1 MNRRSSRWQ
10 SPAAE
15 PANTDRGFLAL
26 TPERGTTETGT
37 RALRQLRSS
46 YLLGL
51 VALALLTVI
60 SHGVL
65 LFTVHQTASD
75 ATVINVAGR
84 QRMLSQR
91 VTSLSL
97 QLSEAI
103 AWEDRD
109 RVAELRDRLESA
121 FALWNSSHLAL
132 IERDAAAGL
141 SGRNTAAIIGEFAI
155 LDSSYRSVQASIEH
169 ILTASADMAQAGV
182 LESIRASIGVL
193 TGEVEVYLPRMNAIV
208 GLYERESQRAVF
220 RIELVAWAIG
230 LITLAVLTLEYY
242 FVYEPSFRRMR
253 RQYQVIED
261 QNTVIERTENAIV
274 LTDAARK
281 IIWVNPGF
289 TRITGYSLQECQGRS
304 PGELL
309 QCDRTDPSVVQ
320 QMREKLKA
328 EQYFK
333 GEILNRSKDGTDYW
347 LDLEIYPRHAA
358 NGDLIGFVAS
368 EVDITAFRDAVQ
380 RAEAASRAKSEF
392 LANMSHEIRTPM
404 TAILG
409 FTDLILEK
417 PDAAADT
424 ESHARTIQTHAKHLL
439 AIINDILDMSKIEV
453 GQMKTERVKTDPV
466 QIVEEVASLMRPHAL
481 KKGLDFAVDY
491 TGDIPALIH
500 SDPTRLRQILLNLV
514 GNAIKFTD
522 SGRIRVEVTCLQEQQ
537 QMAFR
542 ISDTGIG
549 MTEAQ
554 RARVARFEAFV
565 QADSGT
571 TRRFGGTGLGL
582 RISSRLAELLGG
594 SLTLDSAHGAGSEFS
609 VTVATG
615 ALEGVAF
622 RELSTA
628 DSALLAAQHSHR
640 SATTLLVS
648 DTARSLAGVRVL
660 LAEDGVDNQRLVRFH
675 LTKAGAE
682 VAVAENGQLAVEHVL
697 SAAPDQRPELVLMD
711 MQMPVLDGYAATRRI
726 RADGY
731 TAPIIA
737 LTAHAM
743 SGDRDRCLEAGCDD
757 YLTKPIDKQLLVSTC
772 ARWLR
777 SHETPGHPDEDG
789 EPVQA

>member
-1 MNRRSSRWQ
+1 MGWRFSRRK
-10 SPAAE
+10 SPAGE
-15 PANTDRGFLAL
+15 SSTSGIRFPALA
-26 TPERGTTETGT
+26 TERGARETGT
-37 RALRQLRSS
+37 RALRQLRLS

-51 VALALLTVI
+51 AALALLTVI

-97 QLSEAI
+97 QLSEAL

-109 RVAELRDRLESA
+109 RVAELRERLASA

-132 IERDAAAGL
+132 IERDSALGL
-141 SGRNTAAIIGEFAI
+141 SGRNTAAIVDEFAV
-155 LDSSYRSVQASIEH
+155 LDSSYRSVQAAVET
-169 ILTASADMAQAGV
+169 ILTASADMARAGV
-182 LESIRASIGVL
+182 LETIRASIGVL

-208 GLYERESQRAVF
+208 GLYEQESQRAVF

-274 LTDAARK
+274 LTDAERK
-281 IIWVNPGF
+281 IVWVNPGF
-289 TRITGYSLQECQGRS
+289 TRITGYSLQESLGRS

-320 QMREKLKA
+320 QIRESLNA

-333 GEILNRSKDGTDYW
+333 GEILNRTKWGTDYW
-347 LDLEIYPRHAA
+347 LDLEIYPRFAE

-409 FTDLILEK
+409 FSDLILER
-417 PDAAADT
+417 PEAAADT
-424 ESHARTIQTHAKHLL
+424 ESHARTIQAHATHLL
-439 AIINDILDMSKIEV
+439 TIINDILDMSKIEV
-453 GQMKTERVKTDPV
+453 GQLKVERVATDPV
-466 QIVEEVASLMRPHAL
+466 QIVEEVASLMRPHAI
-481 KKGLDFAVDY
+481 KKGLDFAVRY
-491 TGDIPALIH
+491 TGGMPVTIL

-522 SGRIRVEVTCLQEQQ
+522 SGHIRVEATCLQEQE
-537 QMAFR
+537 QMMFR

-549 MTEAQ
+549 MTETQ
-554 RARVARFEAFV
+554 RARIARFEAFV

-582 RISSRLAELLGG
+582 RISNRLAEMLGG
-594 SLTLDSAHGAGSEFS
+594 SLALDSAPDVGSEFAVS
-609 VTVATG
+609 VATG
-615 ALEGVAF
+615 ALGGVAF
-622 RELSTA
+622 RDLSSA
-628 DSALLAAQHSHR
+628 DTEFLAVQYSQHSA
-640 SATTLLVS
+640 SPLIGNES
-648 DTARSLAGVRVL
+648 SRSLAGVRIL
-660 LAEDGVDNQRLVRFH
+660 LAEDGLDNQRLVCFH
-675 LTKAGAE
+675 LSKAGAE
-682 VAVAENGQLAVEHVL
+682 VAVADNGQLAVQHVA
-697 SAAPDQRPELVLMD
+697 SAISDQRPQLVLMD
-711 MQMPVLDGYAATRRI
+711 MQMPVLDGYAATRRL

-757 YLTKPIDKQLLVSTC
+757 YLTKPIDKQLLVDTC
-772 ARWLR
+772 VRWLR
-777 SHETPGHPDEDG
+777 TQEMPNDPVDSV
-789 EPVQA
+789 EPVTA